1 MGCDETKAGIPLSTH
16 GYTNQICETLRS
28 RICSG
33 QLQGGEILFEDTLA
47 REFALSR
54 TPIRQVLH
62 RLALEHF
69 VETKTGVGTIIIP
82 VDRFDFVQDL
92 RAGKDLLRLATNGA
106 NADIDTTARF
116 ELSGLS
122 SIVDRLQLEPTA
134 KDLWDYSYRVN
145 VLITAQLKHDL
156 LAETFFLLS
165 CRISRRFISV
175 WSEDKNQ
182 AVGIVAAEYS
192 AARSASTVQDLVE
205 AKRASFSD
213 IMKAYR
219 QILRKNPVARVD
231 DQTAVSVQPSSP
243 EGG

>member
-1 MGCDETKAGIPLSTH
+1 MGEMGCGGTKAGVPLSTH
-16 GYTNQICETLRS
+16 GNTNQICETLRS

-82 VDRFDFVQDL
+82 VDRFDFMQDL
-92 RAGKDLLRLATNGA
+92 KAGRDLLRLAANGA
-106 NADIDTTARF
+106 KTEIDAAAQF

-122 SIVDRLQLEPTA
+122 SIVERLKAAPTA
-134 KDLWDYSYRVN
+134 TDLWDYSYRVN
-145 VLITAQLKHDL
+145 MLITAQLEHDL
-156 LAETFFLLS
+156 LAEAFFLLS
-165 CRISRRFISV
+165 CRISRRFIAV
-175 WSEDKNQ
+175 WGENKDQ
-182 AVGIVAAEYS
+182 AVRIVAAEYS
-192 AARSASTVQDLVE
+192 AAKSAITVQDLVE
-205 AKRASFSD
+205 TKRTSFFE

-219 QILRKNPVARVD
+219 QMQRKNPKTRAD
-231 DQTAVSVQPSSP
+231 EPSAGSALPSSL
-243 EGG
+243 